1 VKKISSYYINLGIV
15 TMTTV
20 GYGDIY
26 PITIQGKIFGS
37 ICAVFGVLI
46 VSLPIG
52 VISTKFSQLLEKQ
65 KKEKQCIKVEKE
77 LMKLRK
83 IINLFDDKF
92 PVEVKQDL
100 DIRREYGEC
109 DFSEL

>member
-1 VKKISSYYINLGIV
+1 
-15 TMTTV
+15 
-20 GYGDIY
+20 
-26 PITIQGKIFGS
+26 
-37 ICAVFGVLI
+37 
-46 VSLPIG
+46 
-52 VISTKFSQLLEKQ
+52 
-65 KKEKQCIKVEKE
+65 
-77 LMKLRK
+77 MKLRK

>member
-1 VKKISSYYINLGIV
+1 
-15 TMTTV
+15 MTTV

-52 VISTKFSQLLEKQ
+52 V
-65 KKEKQCIKVEKE
+65 

-100 DIRREYGEC
+100 NLRREYGEC
-109 DFSEL
+109 DFSDL